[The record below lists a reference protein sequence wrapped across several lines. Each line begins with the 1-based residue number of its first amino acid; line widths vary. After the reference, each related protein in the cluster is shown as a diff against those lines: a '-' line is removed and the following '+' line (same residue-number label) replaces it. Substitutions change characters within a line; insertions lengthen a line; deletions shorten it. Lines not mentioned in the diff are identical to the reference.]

1 MARDMLIYNNV
12 EITDIA
18 AEGKAI
24 GRHEGKVVFVPYA
37 VPGDVVNVQVTRSR
51 HDYAEGLI
59 AGIVTPSPQRM
70 APFCSHFGI
79 CGGCKWQVLPYT
91 MQLACKQQQVLDQ
104 LSRIGKLTNLNV
116 QPILPA
122 KETLYYR
129 NKLEFTFSNKRWLT
143 NDEIADEKPVAQ
155 HCGLGFH
162 IPGMFDK
169 VLDIEACY
177 LQPGPSN
184 DIRLAV
190 KQYALAHWLPFFNL
204 REQKGFLRTLIIR
217 NTVSSGEVMVIVVF
231 AYDDEKQRNGLLRHL
246 QQQFPSITSLFY
258 VINGKRNDTIHDL
271 DVNLFTGRSHME
283 EQLDDLTFKISPK
296 SFFQTNSR
304 QALQLYRT
312 VRDFAGLT
320 GKETVYDLYTG
331 TGSIA
336 LFLARQAAQVVG
348 VEVTDDA
355 IADAQQNAARNRIFN
370 TKFYAGDMKDLFK
383 PDFIA
388 GNGRP
393 DVMVLDPP
401 RAGIHPDVAGNIL
414 ESGVQRLVY
423 VSCNP
428 ATQAR
433 DMAWLSS
440 HYHITCVQP
449 VDMFPHTHH
458 VENIVLAEKNV

>member
-1 MARDMLIYNNV
+1 MAREYPTYNNI

-24 GRHEGKVVFVPYA
+24 GRYEGKVVFVPYA
-37 VPGDVVNVQVTRSR
+37 VPGDVLNVQVLKNRQ
-51 HDYAEGLI
+51 DYAEGI
-59 AGIVTPSPQRM
+59 IKNIVTPSPQRM
-70 APFCSHFGI
+70 APFCSHFGT
-79 CGGCKWQVLPYT
+79 CGGCKWQVLPYS
-91 MQLACKQQQVLDQ
+91 MQLACKQQQVFDQ
-104 LSRIGKLTNLNV
+104 LSRIGKLTDLNI

-129 NKLEFTFSNKRWLT
+129 NKLEFTFSDKRWLT
-143 NDEIADEKPVAQ
+143 DDEIAGGNPVEQ

-177 LQPGPSN
+177 LQPNPSN

-190 KQYALAHWLPFFNL
+190 KQYALTHRLPFFNL
-204 REQKGFLRTLIIR
+204 RDQTGFLRTLIIR
-217 NTVSSGEVMVIVVF
+217 NAVSSGEVMVIVVL
-231 AYDDEKQRNGLLRHL
+231 AHDDKKHRNALLKHL
-246 QQQFPSITSLFY
+246 QQQFPDITSLFY

-271 DVNLFTGRSHME
+271 DVNLFAGRSYME

-296 SFFQTNSR
+296 SFFQTNSK
-304 QALQLYRT
+304 QALRLYHT

-320 GKETVYDLYTG
+320 GRETVYDLYTG

-348 VEVTDDA
+348 VEMTEDA
-355 IADAQQNAARNRIFN
+355 ITDAQQNAARNRIFN
-370 TKFYAGDMKDLFK
+370 TKFYVGDMKDLFK
-383 PDFIA
+383 PEFIA
-388 GNGRP
+388 ANGRP
-393 DVMVLDPP
+393 DVIVLDPP

-414 ESGVQRLVY
+414 ESGAQRLVY

-433 DMAWLSS
+433 DLAWLSS
-440 HYHITCVQP
+440 HYHITRVQP

-458 VENIVLAEKNV
+458 VENIVLAEKNI